1 MHAPLDPSLY
11 YLSNFHRA
19 LDWIDERYADL
30 LDAEEARFIADFRA
44 LPLPSRALLVR
55 LVMRK
60 GPHFRAGKLSY
71 AEIGDIRSAAAPLL
85 ALGWLDDA
93 WPLALEEVLGLL
105 LKDELLAR
113 FREDL
118 PRGSLKKA
126 ELYEHLHA
134 YHEQVQPF
142 AAWYPDLD
150 ALYTLLATPLC
161 DRLRLLFFGNLQ
173 QDWSEF
179 VLADLGIF
187 RYESVPFT
195 ADSRAFRQRDDL
207 EAYLH
212 LWNAAV
218 RFDSGEP
225 IGELLAELAG
235 FHSDNAYLQARHG
248 RLLYRMAYQWERE
261 GELDAALALY
271 QRTAAGGSRQRQVRV
286 LERLQRFEEAHALA
300 QLALAAPESDGELQL
315 LERALT
321 RLVRQLGLPRE
332 KASKPAPPLRIDL
345 ELPQPDYSVEFAVQA
360 VLHED
365 AAPVHYVENALVC
378 SLFGL
383 LCWEVIFAPLPGAFF
398 HPFQAGPSDLNRGDF
413 VSRRADAFAARL
425 VLLESDAYLA
435 AIRETYTAKFGI
447 LSPFVHWELL
457 NETLLEQALHCLPA
471 AHLKLWFER
480 LLADPKANRAGM
492 PDLIQFWPAEA
503 RYRMIEVKGPGDRL
517 QDNQKRWLA
526 FCAEHGMPVEVCYVR
541 WQQEAVPSP

>member
-1 MHAPLDPSLY
+1 MPVPLDPSLY
-11 YLSNFHRA
+11 YLTNFHRA

-71 AEIGDIRSAAAPLL
+71 AEISDIPSAAAPLL
-85 ALGWLDDA
+85 ELGWLDNA
-93 WPLALEEVLGLL
+93 HPLTLEELLSLL
-105 LKDELLAR
+105 LKGELLAR
-113 FREDL
+113 FRDDL

-142 AAWYPDLD
+142 AGWYPELD
-150 ALYTLLATPLC
+150 QLYTLMVTPLC

-187 RYESVPFT
+187 RYETVSFT
-195 ADSRAFRQRDDL
+195 ADSRAFRRRNDL
-207 EAYLH
+207 EAYIH
-212 LWNAAV
+212 LWNGAV
-218 RFDSGEP
+218 RFETGEP
-225 IGELLAELAG
+225 IAELLAELDD
-235 FHSDNAYLQARHG
+235 FHSDNSYLQARHG
-248 RLLYRMAYQWERE
+248 RLLYRMAYQLERE

-271 QRTAAGGSRQRQVRV
+271 QRTAAEGSRQRQIRV
-286 LERLQRFEEAHALA
+286 LERLQRFEEAHALVQA
-300 QLALAAPESDGELQL
+300 ALVAPESDGELQL
-315 LERALT
+315 VERALT
-321 RLVRQLGLPRE
+321 RLVRQLGLPKE
-332 KASKPAPPLRIDL
+332 KAAKAAPPLRIDL
-345 ELPQPDYSVEFAVQA
+345 EMPRPDVNVEFAVQA
-360 VLHED
+360 ALHED
-365 AAPVHYVENALVC
+365 NAPVHYVENALIC

-383 LCWEVIFAPLPGAFF
+383 LCWDVIFAPLPGAFF
-398 HPFQAGPSDLNRGDF
+398 HPFQVGPSDLNRSDF
-413 VSRRADAFAARL
+413 VSRRAEAFAARL
-425 VLLESDAYLA
+425 ALLDSDAYLT
-435 AIRETYTAKFGI
+435 AIRETWAAKTGI

-457 NETLLEQALHCLPA
+457 DENLLEQALHCLPA

-541 WQQEAVPSP
+541 WQGEAEELS

>member
-1 MHAPLDPSLY
+1 MSAPLDPSLY
-11 YLSNFHRA
+11 YLTNFHRA

-30 LDAEEARFIADFRA
+30 LDAEEARFIADFRQ
-44 LPLPSRALLVR
+44 LPLPSQALLVR

-60 GPHFRAGKLSY
+60 GPHFRAGKLRY
-71 AEIGDIRSAAAPLL
+71 AEIGDIPQAAAPLL
-85 ALGWLDDA
+85 ALGWLSDEQ
-93 WPLALEEVLGLL
+93 PLALEELLPLL
-105 LKDELLAR
+105 LKDELLTR
-113 FREDL
+113 FRDDL
-118 PRGSLKKA
+118 PRTPLKKA

-134 YHEQVQPF
+134 YHGQVQPF
-142 AAWYPDLD
+142 EAWYPRLD
-150 ALYTLLATPLC
+150 RLYSLMLTPLC

-195 ADSRAFRQRDDL
+195 ADSRAFRRRDEL
-207 EAYLH
+207 EAYIY
-212 LWNAAV
+212 LWNGTV
-218 RFDSGEP
+218 RFEAGEP
-225 IGELLAELAG
+225 IADLLAELGG
-235 FHSDNAYLQARHG
+235 FHSDNPYLQARHG
-248 RLLYRMAYQWERE
+248 RLLYRMAHQLERE

-271 QRTAAGGSRQRQVRV
+271 QRTTAEGARQRRIRV
-286 LERLQRFEEAHALA
+286 LERLQRFEEAHALVQA
-300 QLALAAPESDGELQL
+300 ALATPESDGELQL
-315 LERALT
+315 VERART
-321 RLVRQLGLPRE
+321 RLTRQLGLPKT
-332 KASKPAPPLRIDL
+332 KATKPTPPQRIDL
-345 ELPQPDYSVEFAVQA
+345 ELPRPDVNVEFAVQA
-360 VLHED
+360 VLHQDE
-365 AAPVHYVENALVC
+365 APVHYVENALVC

-398 HPFQAGPSDLNRGDF
+398 HPFQAGPSDLNRSDF
-413 VSRRADAFAARL
+413 VSRRAEAFSARL
-425 VLLESDAYLA
+425 ALLDSDAYLA
-435 AIRETYTAKFGI
+435 AIRETYTAKVGI

-457 NETLLEQALHCLPA
+457 DENLLEQALHCLPA

-492 PDLIQFWPAEA
+492 PDLIQFWPGQA

-541 WQQEAVPSP
+541 WQDEADERP